1 MSINQIEL
9 LTVKEASEFAKVNIY
24 TIYRWIDKR
33 KLKVFRSETGI
44 IRIPKENLLSF
55 LNCKVNNKQMAE

>member
-1 MSINQIEL
+1 MSINQMDL
-9 LTVKEASEFAKVNIY
+9 LTVKEASEIAKVNIN

-44 IRIPKENLLSF
+44 IRIPKGNLLSF
-55 LNCKVNNKQMAE
+55 LNCEVNDK